1 MKQKS
6 MLMVFVMTCSAG
18 GLLACKQAEH
28 SFASE
33 VENQQASMDPSTP
46 QVPVPGAVIPP
57 PELPIVTEVSADIQ
71 ASCSEFLMKP
81 PTIDGSATE
90 DRSFTATSGNV
101 VVTEALRN
109 VFVSIGSGSVDI
121 RSAISATIDS
131 GSGDVRINAG
141 HISSAKI
148 VTGKLCIRAD
158 HIGTADANG
167 SSGTQVLAAQTID
180 LIHLGSG
187 AFHVYRATIQ
197 KLERLPGGKGGYPG
211 QICLHDGAT
220 ILDYGV
226 YNPNVATSNCP

>member
-1 MKQKS
+1 MKQKNR
-6 MLMVFVMTCSAG
+6 LMIFVMTCSFC

-33 VENQQASMDPSTP
+33 AENQQASVDPTTP
-46 QVPVPGAVIPP
+46 EVPVTGEITP
-57 PELPIVTEVSADIQ
+57 PELPIVTEVPAEIP

-81 PTIDGSATE
+81 PVVDQTATE
-90 DRSFTATSGNV
+90 DRSFTSTSGNV
-101 VVTEALRN
+101 VVPEALRN
-109 VFVSIGSGSVDI
+109 VFVAIGSGSVDI

-141 HISSAKI
+141 NITSAKI

-158 HIGTADANG
+158 HIGTADADG
-167 SSGTQVLAAQTID
+167 SSGSQVLAAQSID
-180 LIHLGSG
+180 LIHLGGG
-187 AFHVYRATIQ
+187 AFHVYKATIK

-220 ILDYGV
+220 ILDYGT
-226 YNPNVATSNCP
+226 YNPSVATTVCP